1 LGGREV
7 CGRGDMQAADYR
19 MELWVPLVKRS

>member
-1 LGGREV
+1 VGGLEV
-7 CGRGDMQAADYR
+7 YGRGDMQAADYR